1 MMRRSTRRAGNRVAS
16 TLLVFG
22 VAFGL
27 ALGAVRAFADET
39 PADSAKAAAEMKADE
54 AKAHAKEAKEAGEA
68 KAAEARSKAKQAKH
82 AAKTAKT
89 AKGGSVSEGTKAAPG
104 TMPVK
109 PNVEPQHV
117 QVQHILIGFAGSI
130 PGKGITRTK
139 EEAKK
144 LAYEVLEKA
153 RKGEDYDALVKQYTE
168 DSPPGIYEMSGLG
181 VPAGPGEYPRDKMV
195 PAFGN
200 VGFAISP
207 GNIGIADY
215 DPQTS
220 PYGWHIIKRLK

>member
-1 MMRRSTRRAGNRVAS
+1 MMKRSMRGASRRAGR
-16 TLLVFG
+16 TILVLG
-22 VAFGL
+22 VSLGLAFG
-27 ALGAVRAFADET
+27 AMPVATASASDA
-39 PADSAKAAAEMKADE
+39 PADSAKATETPGKSAESQ
-54 AKAHAKEAKEAGEA
+54 GQG
-68 KAAEARSKAKQAKH
+68 KAKGHDKSQEKSKNSKSAN
-82 AAKTAKT
+82 
-89 AKGGSVSEGTKAAPG
+89 KGGTVSEGTKAAPG

-109 PNVEPQHV
+109 PAVEPQHV

-144 LAYEVLEKA
+144 LAYEILEKA
-153 RKGEDYDALVKQYTE
+153 RAGADFDSLVRQYTD
-168 DSPPGIYEMSGLG
+168 DSPPGIYGMSGKG
-181 VPAGPGEYPRDKMV
+181 VPAGQGEYPRDQMV

-215 DPQTS
+215 DAATS
-220 PYGWHIIKRLK
+220 PYGYHIIKRLK

>member
-1 MMRRSTRRAGNRVAS
+1 MTRRSTRRAVNRAS
-16 TLLVFG
+16 LSHLVFC

-27 ALGAVRAFADET
+27 ALGTSPARADEAM
-39 PADSAKAAAEMKADE
+39 ADSAKGNAEAAKAASQAKATE
-54 AKAHAKEAKEAGEA
+54 AKATSTKLKAKAKSKQA
-68 KAAEARSKAKQAKH
+68 KAA
-82 AAKTAKT
+82 
-89 AKGGSVSEGTKAAPG
+89 KGGAVTEGTKAAPG

-109 PNVEPQHV
+109 PDVEPQHV
-117 QVQHILIGFAGSI
+117 QVQHILIAFAGS
-130 PGKGITRTK
+130 GTRASRPM

-153 RKGEDYDALVKQYTE
+153 RKGEDFDALVKQYTD
-168 DSPPGIYEMSGLG
+168 DSPPGIYGMSGIG
-181 VPAGPGEYPRDKMV
+181 VAAGAGEYARDKMV

-200 VGFAISP
+200 VGFAISA

>member
-1 MMRRSTRRAGNRVAS
+1 MTKRTMNGAARRAGR
-16 TLLVFG
+16 TI
-22 VAFGL
+22 L
-27 ALGAVRAFADET
+27 ALGCSLALAFGAMPIAAARASDA
-39 PADSAKAAAEMKADE
+39 PADSAKAAGQ
-54 AKAHAKEAKEAGEA
+54 AKATG
-68 KAAEARSKAKQAKH
+68 QAKSKGSKS
-82 AAKTAKT
+82 AK
-89 AKGGSVSEGTKAAPG
+89 KGGTVSEGTKAAPG

-109 PNVEPQHV
+109 PAVEPQHV

-144 LAYEVLEKA
+144 LAYEILEKA
-153 RKGEDYDALVKQYTE
+153 RGGADFDSLVRQYTE
-168 DSPPGIYEMSGLG
+168 DSPPGIYGMSGKG
-181 VPAGPGEYPRDKMV
+181 VAPGQGEYPRDQMV

-215 DPQTS
+215 DAATS
-220 PYGWHIIKRLK
+220 PYGYHIIKRLK